1 MKVIVAHP
9 DRQYCNH
16 LLLALAKND
25 GLKRFYTL
33 FSGNKIATYS
43 SWLPAGFRQ
52 QLRKRA
58 VDPSLTPYIRHFPLL
73 FVADRWLS
81 RSLVDRVRLG
91 FDWFDR
97 AVARRLKYDD
107 SDLIITYENAN
118 RHTMRMA
125 KHLGKT
131 TVLDLAQIHH
141 SDIAAYGREFMT
153 PKQWQLEKNII
164 NPRKEEALE
173 YTDYVLVLSSF
184 AADSMRR
191 HGWPT
196 ERLFTV
202 PLGVDAAQFPAKRDY
217 SRKGPLRLLFVGTIT
232 RRKGVAV
239 LLEAMR
245 RLPPATAELTLI
257 GPMADGRTL
266 LDTYAGCFHYLPFLH
281 HEELAVHYR
290 QADLFVFPSLLDSW
304 AQTVLEAMASGTPAI
319 VSERTGACDAVEQGG
334 GWVVPAADPQVLA
347 ETLLRCA
354 DERDELA
361 LVGQRAAQIARKYSW
376 ERYQKQVLGAL
387 QQMTSSHSF
396 PKP

>member
-16 LLLALAKND
+16 LLLALAKSD

-33 FSGNKIATYS
+33 FSGNKAAAWS
-43 SWLPAGFRQ
+43 PWLPAGLRQ

-58 VDPSLTPYIRHFPLL
+58 VDPSLMPYIRHFPLL
-73 FVADRWLS
+73 FMADRWLS
-81 RSLVDRVRLG
+81 RDLADRVRFG

-97 AVARRLKYDD
+97 AVARCLKY
-107 SDLIITYENAN
+107 SDFDLVITYENAN

-141 SDIAAYGREFMT
+141 SDIAAYGRDFMT
-153 PKQWQLEKNII
+153 PKQWHLEKSII

-173 YTDYVLVLSSF
+173 HTDYVLVLSSF

-202 PLGVDAAQFPAKRDY
+202 PLGVDAVLFPAKKDY
-217 SRKGPLRLLFVGTIT
+217 SRNGPLRLLFVGTIT
-232 RRKGVAV
+232 RRKGLAV
-239 LLEAMR
+239 LLEVMR
-245 RLPPATAELTLI
+245 CLPPATAELTLI

-266 LDTYAGCFHYLPFLH
+266 LDAYAGCFNYLPFLH
-281 HEELAVHYR
+281 HEELAAHYR
-290 QADLFVFPSLLDSW
+290 HADLFVFPSLLDSW

-319 VSERTGACDAVEQGG
+319 VSERTGACDAVKQGG
-334 GWVVPAADPQVLA
+334 GWVVPAADPQILA
-347 ETLLRCA
+347 ETILRCA
-354 DERDELA
+354 EERDELA
-361 LVGQRAAQIARKYSW
+361 LMGQHAARIAREYSW
-376 ERYQKQVLGAL
+376 ERYQQQVMAAL
-387 QQMTSSHSF
+387 REMASHGSL
-396 PKP
+396 PTP